1 MSENFDMPFCYA
13 FLCEIRRKSDHV
25 LRAEP
30 VGIEIGK
37 TERFIQC
44 DRRRVSLDNLK
55 IRFRC
60 TEPDSLGEDCA
71 ADRGSVVAVAVR
83 RMHMDGIDTDVIA
96 VADAKA
102 GGNDRSGFI
111 LDGGTDGFF
120 WNGLEH
126 GGDDTAKCRIGRTV

>member
-13 FLCEIRRKSDHV
+13 FLCENRRKSDHF

-83 RMHMDGIDTDVIA
+83 RMHMDGIDLSLIHISEPT
-96 VADAKA
+96 
-102 GGNDRSGFI
+102 RP
-111 LDGGTDGFF
+111 
-120 WNGLEH
+120 
-126 GGDDTAKCRIGRTV
+126 

>member
-55 IRFRC
+55 IRFRWNA
-60 TEPDSLGEDCA
+60 PIRSYHSD
-71 ADRGSVVAVAVR
+71 
-83 RMHMDGIDTDVIA
+83 MYIA
-96 VADAKA
+96 VLPDMM
-102 GGNDRSGFI
+102 
-111 LDGGTDGFF
+111 LY
-120 WNGLEH
+120 
-126 GGDDTAKCRIGRTV
+126 